1 MTVDEALP
9 ESRRKEVVRQGV
21 SVGVATGLYGVSF
34 GALSVASGL
43 SVLQTQALSLLMF
56 TGGSQFALVGI
67 IGAGGSGTSA
77 IATASLLG
85 IRNGLYAL
93 QVSQFL
99 KAHGPKRM
107 LAAHITIDESTAVGI
122 GQEEPAAQRIGFW
135 VTGLA
140 VLAGWNLMTFV
151 GALAGNAL
159 GDPKTWGLDA
169 AAAGAFCALL
179 WPRLATGDGRAAAV
193 LAAFIALLT
202 IPLVPAG
209 IPVILAAVG
218 RSHCRLDGARSS
230 RARRGR
236 PPRSGPDAMNTWTT
250 VLVACALAFVLKFSG
265 FVVPARLLE
274 GPRISRISALLP
286 AALLSGLIVTQT
298 FAGSDGRVVLDAR
311 LAAVGVAGIL
321 LWRKANF
328 LVVVGA
334 AAATAALL
342 RLAGWS

>member
-1 MTVDEALP
+1 MTIDEALP
-9 ESRRKEVVRQGV
+9 VSRRKEVVRQGV

-151 GALAGNAL
+151 GALAAMHSAIRRPGAL
-159 GDPKTWGLDA
+159 M
-169 AAAGAFCALL
+169 
-179 WPRLATGDGRAAAV
+179 PRRRA
-193 LAAFIALLT
+193 
-202 IPLVPAG
+202 P
-209 IPVILAAVG
+209 
-218 RSHCRLDGARSS
+218 SARC
-230 RARRGR
+230 
-236 PPRSGPDAMNTWTT
+236 SGP
-250 VLVACALAFVLKFSG
+250 G
-265 FVVPARLLE
+265 
-274 GPRISRISALLP
+274 SR
-286 AALLSGLIVTQT
+286 
-298 FAGSDGRVVLDAR
+298 R
-311 LAAVGVAGIL
+311 
-321 LWRKANF
+321 
-328 LVVVGA
+328 
-334 AAATAALL
+334 ATA
-342 RLAGWS
+342 GPPPSWPPSSPC